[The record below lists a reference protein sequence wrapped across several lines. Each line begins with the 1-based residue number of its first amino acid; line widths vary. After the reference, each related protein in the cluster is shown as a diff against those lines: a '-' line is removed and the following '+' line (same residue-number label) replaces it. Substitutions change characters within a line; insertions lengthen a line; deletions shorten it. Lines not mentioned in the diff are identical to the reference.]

1 MLNRNWTITLLAIG
15 LTTVSACGQSAPPDG
30 QVNGLNQ
37 SSFEA
42 FQAIKQRNPGA
53 LTEQDAQALKQA
65 LLADQ
70 RLDDQEQDLLVE
82 LTQSQFRSI
91 TITPSGG
98 QGQKIRSYPVSGA
111 TKTVL
116 SDTLNP
122 PVDYS
127 ACWERGREGY
137 LQMLTD
143 AARSEK
149 HEANVT
155 RFLEEKFREKWRQS
169 NMANGYKPLRDQLGV
184 LNAYTSQ
191 LPQPGLGK
199 KILSDAMGSLDRS
212 ESDSFTHFLRNG
224 LRP

>member
-1 MLNRNWTITLLAIG
+1 MVNQNWTITWLAVG
-15 LTTVSACGQSAPPDG
+15 LTTVIAFGQPAPPDG
-30 QVNGLNQ
+30 LVHGLNE

-53 LTEQDAQALKQA
+53 LTEQDAQELKQA
-65 LLADQ
+65 LMADE
-70 RLDDQEQDLLVE
+70 RLDEQEQDLLVE

-98 QGQKIRSYPVSGA
+98 QGQTIRSYPVSGA
-111 TKTVL
+111 TKAVL
-116 SDTLNP
+116 RDTLHP

-127 ACWERGREGY
+127 VCWERGREGY
-137 LQMLTD
+137 LQMLAD

-149 HEANVT
+149 HEASVT

-191 LPQPGLGK
+191 LPQPGPGK
-199 KILSDAMGSLDRS
+199 KILSEAMRSLDRS
-212 ESDSFTHFLRNG
+212 ESDSLPDFLYNWI
-224 LRP
+224 RP